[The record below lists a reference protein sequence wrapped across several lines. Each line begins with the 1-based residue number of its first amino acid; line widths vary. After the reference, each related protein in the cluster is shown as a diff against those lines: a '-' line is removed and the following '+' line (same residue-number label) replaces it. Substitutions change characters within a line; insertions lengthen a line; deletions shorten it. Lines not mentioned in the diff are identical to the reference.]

1 MENSNPDLV
10 KIKQLIDSCEYNQA
24 QKILENL
31 YKTNENNIEIIDLLS
46 DVYFNQD
53 NIEQAKKLIKKRIN
67 LSPNTNPEKYMTYG
81 QIINNPEE
89 SVKYYNYAISL
100 FKQQLNENPN
110 NNDLKESIASGL
122 ASIAS
127 LYMTTDLCDKPNA
140 EEICENSIREGLN
153 ISNNNIDILLQLSN
167 LRILRKRDDEAKNA
181 LNKIMNEI
189 NVIDITDEKF
199 PDHDVL
205 LNIANNYA
213 EINMYVE
220 AIKILNIL
228 VKIDDED
235 LNCWYL
241 IAFDNY
247 QIRNFKEAYD
257 IVLKIFDIYNS
268 NPNKFNELNDIISAS
283 EELKNNLEQRKDNL
297 INENEEILKNNNE
310 DYISDGNED
319 EEMDN

>member
-53 NIEQAKKLIKKRIN
+53 NIEQAKKLIKKSIN

>member
-1 MENSNPDLV
+1 MENSNPDLE
-10 KIKQLIDSCEYNQA
+10 KIKNLIESCEYSQA
-24 QKILENL
+24 QLLLENL
-31 YKTNENNIEIIDLLS
+31 YKNNQNNIEIIDLLS

-53 NIEQAKKLIKKRIN
+53 NFDGAKKLIKKSIK

-81 QIINNPEE
+81 QIINNSEE
-89 SVKYYNYAISL
+89 SVKCYNYAISL

-167 LRILRKRDDEAKNA
+167 LRILRKRDEEAKNA

-189 NVIDITDEKF
+189 NIIDITDEKF

-213 EINMYVE
+213 EINMYPE

-247 QIRNFKEAYD
+247 QCGNYKEAYE
-257 IVLKIFDIYNS
+257 IIEKLFEIYNS
-268 NPNKFNELNDIISAS
+268 CPSKFNSFSDVISAS
-283 EELKNNLEQRKDNL
+283 EELKNNLEQRQQPLKNK
-297 INENEEILKNNNE
+297 NEDILNNNE
-310 DYISDGNED
+310 LSNDDDED
-319 EEMDN
+319 EEMQD

>member
-53 NIEQAKKLIKKRIN
+53 NIEQAKKLIKKSIN

-127 LYMTTDLCDKPNA
+127 LYMTTDLCEKNNA
-140 EEICENSIREGLN
+140 EEICKNSIREGLN
-153 ISNNNIDILLQLSN
+153 IINNNIDILLQLSN

>member
-1 MENSNPDLV
+1 METSNPDLV
-10 KIKQLIDSCEYNQA
+10 KIKQLIDSCEYKQA

-53 NIEQAKKLIKKRIN
+53 NIEQAKKLIKKSIN

-127 LYMTTDLCDKPNA
+127 LYMTTNLCEKNND
-140 EEICENSIREGLN
+140 EEICENCIKEGLI
-153 ISNNNIDILLQLSN
+153 ISHNNIDILLQLSN
-167 LRILRKRDDEAKNA
+167 LRILRKRDKEAKEI
-181 LNKIMNEI
+181 LDKIMNLI
-189 NVIDITDEKF
+189 NINDITNENF

-247 QIRNFKEAYD
+247 QCGNYKESYE
-257 IVLKIFDIYNS
+257 IIEKLFEIYNS
-268 NPNKFNELNDIISAS
+268 CPSKFNSFSDVISAS
-283 EELKNNLEQRKDNL
+283 EELKNNLEQRQQPLKNKH
-297 INENEEILKNNNE
+297 EEILNYNDNKS
-310 DYISDGNED
+310 SDD
-319 EEMDN
+319 EEMQD

>member
-53 NIEQAKKLIKKRIN
+53 NIEQAKKLIKKSIN

-297 INENEEILKNNNE
+297 TNENEEILKNNNE
-310 DYISDGNED
+310 DENNGDED

>member
-1 MENSNPDLV
+1 MENSEIST
-10 KIKQLIDSCEYNQA
+10 IKHLINTCEYNSA
-24 QKILENL
+24 QIILE
-31 YKTNENNIEIIDLLS
+31 KKFKKDPNNVEIIDLLS
-46 DVYFNQD
+46 EVYFNQD
-53 NIEQAKKLIKKRIN
+53 NIEGAKKLIKKSIN
-67 LSPNTNPEKYMTYG
+67 LSPNTNPEKYMLLG
-81 QIINNPEE
+81 QLLNNPEE

-213 EINMYVE
+213 EINMYPE

-247 QIRNFKEAYD
+247 QIHNFKEAYD
-257 IVLKIFDIYNS
+257 IVLKIFDIYNA
-268 NPNKFNELNDIISAS
+268 NPNKFNELYDVISAS

-297 INENEEILKNNNE
+297 TNENEEILKNNNE
-310 DYISDGNED
+310 DENNGDED

>member
-53 NIEQAKKLIKKRIN
+53 NIEQAKKLIKKSIK

-181 LNKIMNEI
+181 LNKIVNEI

>member
-1 MENSNPDLV
+1 METSNPDLV
-10 KIKQLIDSCEYNQA
+10 KIKSLIDSCEYNQA

-31 YKTNENNIEIIDLLS
+31 YKSNENNIEIIDLLS

-53 NIEQAKKLIKKRIN
+53 NLESAKKLIKKSIK

-81 QIINNPEE
+81 QIINNSEE
-89 SVKYYNYAISL
+89 SVKCYNYAISL

-127 LYMTTDLCDKPNA
+127 LYMTTDLCEKNNA
-140 EEICENSIREGLN
+140 EEICENCIKEGLI
-153 ISNNNIDILLQLSN
+153 ISHNNIDILLQLSN
-167 LRILRKRDDEAKNA
+167 LRILRKRDKEAKEI
-181 LNKIMNEI
+181 LDKIMSLI
-189 NVIDITDEKF
+189 NINDITNENF
-199 PDHDVL
+199 PDHDIL

-213 EINMYVE
+213 EINYYFD
-220 AIKILNIL
+220 AIKILSVL

-247 QIRNFKEAYD
+247 QCGNYKEAYE
-257 IVLKIFDIYNS
+257 IIEKLFEIYNS
-268 NPNKFNELNDIISAS
+268 CPSKFNSFSDVISAS
-283 EELKNNLEQRKDNL
+283 EELKNNLEQRQQPLKNKNEDFLN
-297 INENEEILKNNNE
+297 INE
-310 DYISDGNED
+310 ISNDNDED
-319 EEMDN
+319 EEMQE

>member
-1 MENSNPDLV
+1 MENSNLDLV

-53 NIEQAKKLIKKRIN
+53 NIEQAKKLIKKSIN

-257 IVLKIFDIYNS
+257 IILKIFDIYNS

>member
-1 MENSNPDLV
+1 MENSEIKIIKDL
-10 KIKQLIDSCEYNQA
+10 INACEYDSA
-24 QKILENL
+24 QILLEKL
-31 YKTNENNIEIIDLLS
+31 YKKDPNNIELIDLLS

-53 NIEQAKKLIKKRIN
+53 NFDGAKKLIKKSIN
-67 LSPNTNPEKYMTYG
+67 LSPNSNPEKYMTLG
-81 QIINNPEE
+81 QLLNNPED
-89 SVKYYNYAISL
+89 SVKCYNKAISL
-100 FKQQLNENPN
+100 FKEELKLKSIDE
-110 NNDLKESIASGL
+110 NNDIKESIASGL

-127 LYMTTDLCDKPNA
+127 LYMTTDLCEKNNA
-140 EEICENSIREGLN
+140 EEICENCIKEGLI
-153 ISNNNIDILLQLSN
+153 ISHNNIDILLQLSN
-167 LRILRKRDDEAKNA
+167 LRILRKRDKEAKEI
-181 LNKIMNEI
+181 LDKIMNLI
-189 NVIDITDEKF
+189 NINDITNENF

-213 EINMYVE
+213 EINYYFD
-220 AIKILNIL
+220 AIKILSVL

-257 IVLKIFDIYNS
+257 IILKIFDIYNS